1 MGNNLHVCY
10 TQWQFYVGEG
20 VSTAFR
26 LSTTTVTWKKNFV
39 TVNHDDDNDDD
50 DDDDE
55 DDDDDHHHHHNHSS
69 FIIIISMSCAVFT
82 GVPTKTE
89 DSFVSAILSGHYIVV
104 CLACCAQ

>member
-10 TQWQFYVGEG
+10 TQWQFYDGEG

-39 TVNHDDDNDDD
+39 TVNHN
-50 DDDDE
+50 
-55 DDDDDHHHHHNHSS
+55 DDDDDHHHHHHYDHHNHSS

-89 DSFVSAILSGHYIVV
+89 DAFVSAILSGHYFVAYV
-104 CLACCAQ
+104 ACCAR

>member
-1 MGNNLHVCY
+1 MSCRLVTYHHTVMGNNLHVCY

-55 DDDDDHHHHHNHSS
+55 DDDDDCV
-69 FIIIISMSCAVFT
+69 CASTRVFRS
-82 GVPTKTE
+82 KFY
-89 DSFVSAILSGHYIVV
+89 SL
-104 CLACCAQ
+104 